1 MMISRKEF
9 GMGKAA
15 LAAVLCLLCP
25 VALLAA
31 TITNGHEAK
40 RSGKVH
46 DSSSTERR
54 MAAQRHSRANHA
66 GTASA
71 RAPHSNPTH
80 GTATHATGKSAATAS
95 SISAA
100 NHSAARG
107 TAARPATHKSTESA
121 VTAATANGTAQ
132 RRGHVAAASLTTR
145 GGRQRVVRE
154 RFTASSFDSD
164 PTEGDRT
171 EGEDP
176 VVRAAAVDAL
186 GRLNGTVVA
195 IDPANGRILAMVN
208 QKLALSA
215 GAQPCSTI
223 KLPVALAALSEGL
236 VTRDTPVNL
245 GGWEMTL
252 SQALAHS
259 NNQYFEA
266 LGRELG
272 FAKVKHYAHEF
283 GLGEYAGWEIEGE
296 HLGTYPEHEI
306 PASAGGVGKMCS
318 FGEGVRVTPLQLGAL
333 MASIAN
339 GGTLFYLQHPLTPN
353 EVRGFRPV
361 VKRYLNIGGLVPEM
375 SEGLLGATEY
385 GTARSLRMSF
395 TGAPVLGKTGTCSS
409 NGTRYGWFASYA
421 NSEYGRIVTVIF
433 LQGDR
438 AVYGPRAA
446 QLAGRFYQNL
456 EEHNYFAGHYRPSS
470 SAALR

>member
-1 MMISRKEF
+1 MMVTLNKF
-9 GMGKAA
+9 GMGKAM

-25 VALLAA
+25 AVLLAA
-31 TITNGHEAK
+31 TITNGHETK
-40 RSGKVH
+40 RAGKVH

-54 MAAQRHSRANHA
+54 MAAQRHSRTGHA
-66 GTASA
+66 GTARAASRGSA
-71 RAPHSNPTH
+71 AHAHGAAAHTNSTHSGTRVAGK
-80 GTATHATGKSAATAS
+80 GTATARPVHGSAAKA
-95 SISAA
+95 
-100 NHSAARG
+100 AAR
-107 TAARPATHKSTESA
+107 KSTESA
-121 VTAATANGTAQ
+121 AATSSVVR
-132 RRGHVAAASLTTR
+132 RRGAVASASLTTR
-145 GGRQRVVRE
+145 GGRRRVMRE

-171 EGEDP
+171 GGEDP
-176 VVRAAAVDAL
+176 VVRAAAVEAL

-245 GGWEMTL
+245 GGWRMNL
-252 SQALAHS
+252 SQALARS
-259 NNQYFEA
+259 NNQYFET

-272 FAKVKHYAHEF
+272 FARVKHYAHEF

-296 HLGTYPEHEI
+296 HLGTYPEQEI

-318 FGEGVRVTPLQLGAL
+318 FGEGVRMTPLQLGAL

-339 GGTLFYLQHPLTPN
+339 GGTLFYLQHPLTPS
-353 EVRGFRPV
+353 EVRSFRPV
-361 VKRYLNIGGLVPEM
+361 VKRYLKIGGLVPEM
-375 SEGLLGATEY
+375 SDGLLGATEY

-395 TGAPVLGKTGTCSS
+395 TGEPVLGKTGTCSS

-421 NSEYGRIVTVIF
+421 NSEYGRIVTVVF

-438 AVYGPRAA
+438 AVFGPRAA

-456 EEHNYFAGHYRPSS
+456 EEHNYFAGRYRPAS